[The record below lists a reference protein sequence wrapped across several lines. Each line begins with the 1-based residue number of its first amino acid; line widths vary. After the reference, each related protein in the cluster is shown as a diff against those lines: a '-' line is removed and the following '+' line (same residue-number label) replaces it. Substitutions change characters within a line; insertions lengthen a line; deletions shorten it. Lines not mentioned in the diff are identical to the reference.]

1 MPQATETLF
10 ARRLLAH
17 PGAEPARRNVRIEIS
32 EGLIAGVEAAEVLTP
47 AERAAP
53 DLLAMPALADAHD
66 HGRGLKYLAY
76 GGNDRPL
83 EAWLPSIYFQPE
95 VDPYLSALLA
105 MARLARAGVAAA
117 VHCHIVNR
125 PECFEDEI
133 RAVARAAHDLGI
145 RLALAVPMRDRNLLA
160 YGEDDDLLSLLS
172 PEDGA
177 EVERLWRQPPLSA
190 KAQMARVERLAAE
203 VETGLVEVLYGP
215 VGVQWASD
223 ELLGRVAE
231 ASACTGRRVHMHLLE
246 TRYQREWADATY
258 PNGVIDF
265 LDEIGL
271 LSSRLTVAHGV
282 WLRPDEM
289 ARLAEREVIVSVNTC
304 SNLRLRSGIAP
315 VREFLAK
322 SVPFAFGVDALALD
336 DDDDALRDLK
346 LAYLL
351 HNGPGFD
358 EVLSTAA
365 LFHAAICVG
374 GRAVTGETGFG
385 VLRPGAPADI
395 VLVDYGAMAR
405 DIVDGLSDEVAVL
418 LARGNSRFVD
428 TVYVAGRKV
437 VDRGCV
443 VGLDIEL
450 LEAELTRQTLEGGD
464 LIRGIRRLVGR
475 YQEALVRFYSDECH
489 KRKKGGER

>member
-1 MPQATETLF
+1 MPQTTETLF
-10 ARRLLAH
+10 ARRLLVQ
-17 PGAEPARRNVRIEIS
+17 PGAESTRRNVRIEIS
-32 EGLIAGVEAAEVLTP
+32 AGSIAAVEAAEALAP

-53 DLLAMPALADAHD
+53 DHLAMPALADAHD

-76 GGNDRPL
+76 GGSDRPL

-105 MARLARAGVAAA
+105 MARLARAGVGAA

-133 RAVARAAHDLGI
+133 RAVARAADDLGI

-172 PEDGA
+172 PEDRA
-177 EVERLWRQPPLSA
+177 EVERLWRQPPLPA
-190 KAQMARVERLAAE
+190 REQLARVERLAAE
-203 VETGLVEVLYGP
+203 VETELVEVLYSP

-223 ELLGRVAE
+223 ELLKLVAE
-231 ASACTGRRVHMHLLE
+231 ASARTGRRVHMHFLE
-246 TRYQREWADATY
+246 TRYQREWADAAY
-258 PNGVIDF
+258 PEGVIGF

-271 LSSRLTVAHGV
+271 LSPRLTLAHGV

-289 ARLAEREVIVSVNTC
+289 VRLAEREVIVSVNTC

-358 EVLSTAA
+358 EALSTAA
-365 LFHAAICVG
+365 LFHAAIGVG
-374 GRAVTGETGFG
+374 GRAVTGKTGFG
-385 VLRPGAPADI
+385 ALRPGAPADLLI
-395 VLVDYGAMAR
+395 IDYGAMAR
-405 DIVDGLSDEVAVL
+405 DIIDGLSDEVAVL
-418 LARGNSRFVD
+418 LARGNSRFVH
-428 TVYVAGRKV
+428 TLYVAGRKV
-437 VDRGCV
+437 VEAGSV
-443 VGLDIEL
+443 VGLDMEA
-450 LEAELTRQTLEGGD
+450 LEADLTRQTVEGGD
-464 LIRGIRRLVGR
+464 LLHGIRPLVGR
-475 YQEALVRFYSDECH
+475 YQDALMRFYSD
-489 KRKKGGER
+489 KRHMRRKVPGQ

>member
-1 MPQATETLF
+1 MPQSTETLF

-17 PGAEPARRNVRIEIS
+17 PGAESARRNVRIEIS
-32 EGLIAGVEAAEVLTP
+32 AGSIAAVEAAEALTP

-76 GGNDRPL
+76 GGSEPPL
-83 EAWLPSIYFQPE
+83 EAWLPSIYFQPD

-117 VHCHIVNR
+117 VHCHIVSR

-145 RLALAVPMRDRNLLA
+145 RLALVVPMRDRNLLA
-160 YGEDDDLLSLLS
+160 YGDDDDLLSLLL
-172 PEDGA
+172 PEDRS

-190 KAQMARVERLAAE
+190 KEQVARVERLAAE
-203 VETGLVEVLYGP
+203 IETELVKVLYGP

-223 ELLGRVAE
+223 ELLELVAE
-231 ASACTGRRVHMHLLE
+231 ASARTGRRVHMHFLE

-258 PNGVIDF
+258 PKGVIDF

-271 LSSRLTVAHGV
+271 ISPRLTVAHGV

-289 ARLAEREVIVSVNTC
+289 TRLAERKVIVSINTC

-315 VREFLAK
+315 VRDLLAK
-322 SVPFAFGVDALALD
+322 SVPIAFGVDALALD

-346 LAYLL
+346 LAYAL
-351 HNGPGFD
+351 HNGPGYD
-358 EVLSTAA
+358 EYLSKAA
-365 LFHAAICVG
+365 LFHAAIGVG
-374 GRAVTGETGFG
+374 GRAVTGETIFG
-385 VLRPGAPADI
+385 ALRPGAPAD
-395 VLVDYGAMAR
+395 LLLMDYGAMAR
-405 DIVDGLSDEVAVL
+405 DIIDGLSDEVAVL
-418 LARGNSRFVD
+418 LARGNSRFVH
-428 TVYVAGRKV
+428 TLYVAGRKV
-437 VDRGCV
+437 VDGGRV
-443 VGLDIEL
+443 VGLDVEA
-450 LEAELTRQTLEGGD
+450 LEAELTRQTLEGGN
-464 LIRGIRRLVGR
+464 LLHGIRPLLGR
-475 YQEALVRFYSDECH
+475 YQDALMRFYLD
-489 KRKKGGER
+489 KRHMRRKGPGR

>member
-1 MPQATETLF
+1 MPQTTETLF
-10 ARRLLAH
+10 VRRLLAQ
-17 PGAEPARRNVRIEIS
+17 PGAESVQRNVRIEIS
-32 EGLIAGVEAAEVLTP
+32 AGSIAAVEAAGTP
-47 AERAAP
+47 FPAGQDAP

-76 GGNDRPL
+76 GGSDRPL
-83 EAWLPSIYFQPE
+83 EAWLPSIYFQPA

-105 MARLARAGVAAA
+105 MARLARAGVGAA

-125 PECFEDEI
+125 PESFEDEI

-172 PEDGA
+172 PEDRT

-190 KAQMARVERLAAE
+190 EEQMARVERLAAE
-203 VETGLVEVLYGP
+203 VETERVRILYGP

-223 ELLGRVAE
+223 ELLKLVAE
-231 ASACTGRRVHMHLLE
+231 ASAHTGRRVHMHLLE

-258 PNGVIDF
+258 PGGVIDF

-271 LSSRLTVAHGV
+271 LSPRLTVAHGV
-282 WLRPDEM
+282 WLRPEEM
-289 ARLAEREVIVSVNTC
+289 TRLAERKVIVSVNTC

-315 VREFLAK
+315 VREFLAQ

-346 LAYLL
+346 LAHLL

-358 EVLSTAA
+358 EVLSTAK
-365 LFHAAICVG
+365 LFDAAINVG
-374 GRAVTGETGFG
+374 GRAVTGETRFG
-385 VLRPGAPADI
+385 ALSPGAPADI
-395 VLVDYGAMAR
+395 LLIDYGAMAH
-405 DIVDGLSDEVAVL
+405 DIVDGLTDEVAVL
-418 LARGNSRFVD
+418 LARGNSRFVHSL
-428 TVYVAGRKV
+428 YVAGRKV
-437 VDRGCV
+437 VDEGRV
-443 VGLDIEL
+443 VGLDVEA
-450 LEAELTRQTLEGGD
+450 LEAELTHQTLGD
-464 LIRGIRRLVGR
+464 SDLLHGIKPLVGR
-475 YQEALVRFYSDECH
+475 YQRALERFYLD
-489 KRKKGGER
+489 KRHMRRKEQER